1 MLERLGSPLEHEHR
15 DPEVEIK
22 VLCDCMAKSWLPLTA
37 NEASEWGLMSGAEKA
52 QWHIDFLTQQVN
64 DPSNVCPMRTIEMA
78 IAYARSRKNAHSP
91 NSAVLIHG
99 DAHSLNTLL
108 DKEGAYKFIDPDGL
122 FAERACDLSIPM
134 REYNESLLDGDVKVN
149 ALRRCERLSQA
160 TNVEPQGIWEWGF
173 VERVS
178 TAFVLAD
185 VGMHE
190 ESEATFA
197 VAHQINSQVHW

>member
-1 MLERLGSPLEHEHR
+1 
-15 DPEVEIK
+15 
-22 VLCDCMAKSWLPLTA
+22 
-37 NEASEWGLMSGAEKA
+37 
-52 QWHIDFLTQQVN
+52 
-64 DPSNVCPMRTIEMA
+64 MRTIELA
-78 IAYARSRKNAHSP
+78 LSYATSRKHAHSP
-91 NSAVLIHG
+91 DSAVLIHG

-108 DKEGAYKFIDPDGL
+108 DKEGTYKFIDPDGL

-134 REYNESLLDGDVKVN
+134 REYNEHLLDGDVKLN
-149 ALRRCERLSQA
+149 AQRRCERLSQA

-197 VAHQINSQVHW
+197 VANQINSQVHW